1 MHRFDIISPS
11 PNLYLFQKESNKTNF
26 GGFLFLIYLVIIIL
40 VFVYYIIDY
49 VGNEK
54 YTIQSFN
61 HFNIKT
67 DEEIEKRNMEVK
79 YNPNIYFKIQVNY
92 TKNRS
97 THDITN
103 YFKLYD
109 YNRSEFLDN
118 YMFTDYINTF
128 DYALLFKCD
137 DNNCSNYFDLITNL
151 SKKDIDTFDIIFNYE
166 GFALE
171 HQNPDRPIKKGGYIN
186 EIYPIN
192 FNTTVLIVNGWRNII
207 YTQKKE
213 LFHNGFEDHCGYIFK
228 YNSYYFN
235 RLQNAN
241 LKDELYIVIC
251 YIYFYIDHTQY
262 TEYIRAR
269 VSEVDIVANV
279 LSLMANIFAGA
290 SFILGF
296 YINNFNNFKIIEK
309 ILNKEQTKKIKIKKP
324 PIQMHDL
331 ENDKTISLK
340 EYFDENDLKKEKEKD
355 NYIDNIITESE
366 EKEEDILDTDTK
378 RIKKLHFFDFFM
390 NNCYFCYKKRKEQK
404 IIHYCNEIVYKYSS
418 IDNLIKNQIIVDN
431 LLKDYKWND
440 PALNNVEN
448 NNLVIQLKTYL

>member
-1 MHRFDIISPS
+1 M
-11 PNLYLFQKESNKTNF
+11 
-26 GGFLFLIYLVIIIL
+26 
-40 VFVYYIIDY
+40 
-49 VGNEK
+49 
-54 YTIQSFN
+54 
-61 HFNIKT
+61 
-67 DEEIEKRNMEVK
+67 
-79 YNPNIYFKIQVNY
+79 
-92 TKNRS
+92 
-97 THDITN
+97 
-103 YFKLYD
+103 
-109 YNRSEFLDN
+109 
-118 YMFTDYINTF
+118 
-128 DYALLFKCD
+128 
-137 DNNCSNYFDLITNL
+137 
-151 SKKDIDTFDIIFNYE
+151 
-166 GFALE
+166 
-171 HQNPDRPIKKGGYIN
+171 
-186 EIYPIN
+186 
-192 FNTTVLIVNGWRNII
+192 LIVNDWRNSI

-213 LFHNGFEDHCGYIFK
+213 LFRDSFDDHCGYIFN

-235 RLQNAN
+235 RLHTINITG
-241 LKDELYIVIC
+241 ERYVYISEI
-251 YIYFYIDHTQY
+251 FFNIDYQQY

-309 ILNKEQTKKIKIKKP
+309 ILNKDQTKKIKIKKP

-340 EYFDENDLKKEKEKD
+340 EYFDENDLKKEKEKEKD
-355 NYIDNIITESE
+355 NYIDNIITESG
-366 EKEEDILDTDTK
+366 EKDEDILGTDTK

-418 IDNLIKNQIIVDN
+418 IDNLIKNQILVDN